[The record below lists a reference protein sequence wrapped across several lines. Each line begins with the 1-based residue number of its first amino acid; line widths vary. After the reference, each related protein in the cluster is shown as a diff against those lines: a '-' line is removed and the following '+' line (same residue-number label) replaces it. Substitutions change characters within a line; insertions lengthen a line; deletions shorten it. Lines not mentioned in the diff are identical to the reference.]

1 VTGYYPAQN
10 RIEPVASIPWSKYT
24 EIDHF
29 AAAAGVGD
37 DGCGNGTVNLHYLT
51 PAEMSQFVAR
61 AHALGK
67 KAVVTIKDN
76 DQHLEAFSQNTAPEV
91 IEAFVSSI
99 KALVISNAYDGVD
112 IDWESKVTVGPYVN
126 LLSQL
131 RRALGEAKLI
141 TVAVGNWSQLDRV
154 ATQAQAQVDH
164 INLRCYDMDD
174 TRSYA

>member
-1 VTGYYPAQN
+1 M
-10 RIEPVASIPWSKYT
+10 
-24 EIDHF
+24 
-29 AAAAGVGD
+29 
-37 DGCGNGTVNLHYLT
+37 VNLHYLT
-51 PAEMSQFVAR
+51 PAEMIQFITR

-112 IDWESKVTVGPYVN
+112 IDWESKVTVGQYVN
-126 LLSQL
+126 LLSRL

-141 TVAVGNWSQLDRV
+141 TIAVGNWSQLDRV